1 MLPPIHQ
8 GLQISNKI
16 LVFSTEFIILMW
28 GLKGGGGKGKPE
40 NAVIWLDVAAALL
53 ALKCSLSHLHPLSV
67 NEK

>member
-1 MLPPIHQ
+1 
-8 GLQISNKI
+8 
-16 LVFSTEFIILMW
+16 MW